1 MTQLALVLP
10 LPLARKRDPAT
21 SHAAANKAASIAP
34 SHRNIIAAALREGP
48 ATVKQISDRCG
59 LSQYAVSKRLIEM
72 QRMGLI
78 ELTGRELEGCR
89 EWRRRADPS

>member
-1 MTQLALVLP
+1 MNQLP
-10 LPLARKRDPAT
+10 LCLVVPLARRTDPAT

-34 SHRNIIAAALREGP
+34 SQRNIIAAALAYSPG
-48 ATVKQISDRCG
+48 TVKQISDRCG

-78 ELTGRELEGCR
+78 ELTGREIEGCR
-89 EWRRRADPS
+89 EWRKV